1 MRKFKF
7 LLLISS
13 LFLISSLTGCATAPT
28 DEELKKIGDT
38 VAENMVDQYGEYR
51 DATLEGYVEGV
62 GQKVEAATPL
72 PGPLNFY
79 VLDTELVNAFSVP
92 GGHIFV
98 TRGLLARA
106 NSEAELAMVL
116 GHEMGHLAA
125 KHQAQRI
132 SQIRTSTFFSNL
144 TYLVVG
150 LWTKS
155 ETAASFAEAITD
167 FSSVLVIL
175 NYGRE
180 AEFEADKLGI
190 EFTEKSGY
198 DPQAGEKFLETLE
211 SMEKDDR
218 SFIEDL
224 LATHP
229 PSDERVSKAKVVSA
243 KLKKPGEP
251 LYVGDNDFKLKIKG
265 MIIGPS
271 LERGFIKDKVY
282 YNRNYMFTLKSY
294 EDWYLGTSGK
304 YKAGLVKPG
313 NLFLVYPEK
322 PMNKQPLSEWSKNF
336 IKDALGDEKINPIL
350 KERTLKGLPAY
361 YDKFDIEGKQLRV
374 LTFTKDD
381 IYYAL
386 IYTYLPQVFA
396 NYDDI
401 FEKLID
407 RFDFMSAEAAQGIS
421 EDKLEIYRAVGGD
434 TWEGLSQGLYNDPKL
449 AKKLQLFNGSV
460 AIKENEVIKIPPIKY
475 LKKI

>member
-1 MRKFKF
+1 MRNLKL

-13 LFLISSLTGCATAPT
+13 LFLIPGLTGCATAPT

-51 DATLEGYVEGV
+51 DATLEGYVEAV
-62 GQKVEAATPL
+62 GHKVETATPL
-72 PGPLNFY
+72 PGPLSFY
-79 VLDTELVNAFSVP
+79 LLDTELVNAFSVP
-92 GGHIFV
+92 GGHIFI
-98 TRGLLARA
+98 TRGLLVRA
-106 NSEAELAMVL
+106 NSEAEIAMVL

-144 TYLVVG
+144 AYLVVG
-150 LWTKS
+150 MWTKS

-175 NYGRE
+175 NYGRD

-190 EFTEKSGY
+190 EFTKKAGY
-198 DPQAGEKFLETLE
+198 DPEAGEKFLETLE

-218 SFIEDL
+218 SFITDL

-229 PSDERVSKAKVVSA
+229 PSSERVIRGKAISEE
-243 KLKKPGEP
+243 LKKPGEV
-251 LYVGDNDFKLKIKG
+251 LYVGDNSYKEKIKG
-265 MIIGPS
+265 IIVGPS
-271 LERGFIKDKVY
+271 LEKGFIKDKVY
-282 YNRNYMFTLKSY
+282 YNRNYMFTLQSY

-313 NLFLVYPEK
+313 NLFLVYAENPL
-322 PMNKQPLSEWSKNF
+322 NKYPLPDWSKNF
-336 IKDALGDEKINPIL
+336 IKDALGDEKISPIL
-350 KERTLKGLPAY
+350 KERTFKGLPAY
-361 YDKFDIEGKQLRV
+361 YDKYDLEGKQLRV
-374 LTFTKDD
+374 LTFTKGD

-396 NYDDI
+396 DYDDI
-401 FEKLID
+401 FDSLID
-407 RFDFMSAEAAQGIS
+407 KFDFMSTEVAQGIT
-421 EDKLEIYRAVGGD
+421 EDRLQIYRAKTGD
-434 TWEGLSQGLYNDPKL
+434 TWDGLTQKFYNDPKL
-449 AKKLQLFNGSV
+449 DKKLQIFNG
-460 AIKENEVIKIPPIKY
+460 KEAVIEDQVIKIPPLKY